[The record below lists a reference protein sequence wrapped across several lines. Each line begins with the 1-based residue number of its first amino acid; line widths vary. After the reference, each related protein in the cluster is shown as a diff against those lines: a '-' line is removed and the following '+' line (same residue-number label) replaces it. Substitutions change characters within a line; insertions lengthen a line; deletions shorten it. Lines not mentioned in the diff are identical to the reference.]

1 MNRAK
6 LMCPDLAHIILIG
19 RVDCG
24 LDSGLI
30 AETSASWPTTIG
42 PWTLSPGVCIYIPLP
57 SCPVAQVATRF
68 AIVFL
73 SSSRAVSPA
82 ASFPP
87 PRSTMYCPPLPPCTS
102 GSIRFVGWLGP

>member
-6 LMCPDLAHIILIG
+6 LMCPDLVHIILIG

-30 AETSASWPTTIG
+30 AETSASWPITIG

-57 SCPVAQVATRF
+57 VAQVATRF
-68 AIVFL
+68 ASAFL

-82 ASFPP
+82 ASLPS
-87 PRSTMYCPPLPPCTS
+87 PRSTMYYPPLSPCTS
-102 GSIRFVGWLGP
+102 GSIRSVGWFGP